1 MIHDSQSRWNKAWSA
16 AVPVEPNA
24 SADNGLAEV
33 VTKLRN
39 LIKDL
44 DGDVRTLK
52 AQVETLKAENVR
64 LKAQK
69 EVLMELARGA

>member
-1 MIHDSQSRWNKAWSA
+1 MNHDIQSRWNKAWGS
-16 AVPVEPNA
+16 AVPVEPSA
-24 SADNGLAEV
+24 SANNNLGEV
-33 VTKLRN
+33 VLQLRN

-69 EVLMELARGA
+69 EVLMELARG

>member
-1 MIHDSQSRWNKAWSA
+1 MNHDIQSRWNKAWGS

-24 SADNGLAEV
+24 WRVRNDLGEV
-33 VTKLRN
+33 VMQLRN

-69 EVLMELARGA
+69 EVLMELARG

>member
-1 MIHDSQSRWNKAWSA
+1 MIHDSQSRWNKAWGS

-24 SADNGLAEV
+24 SANNDLGEV
-33 VTKLRN
+33 VLQLRN
-39 LIKDL
+39 LINDL
-44 DGDVRTLK
+44 DGEVRTLT

-69 EVLMELARGA
+69 EILMELARG

>member
-24 SADNGLAEV
+24 SAHNDLGEV
-33 VTKLRN
+33 VMQLRN

-52 AQVETLKAENVR
+52 AENVR
-64 LKAQK
+64 LKAETVRLK
-69 EVLMELARGA
+69 ICEVLMELARGA

>member
-1 MIHDSQSRWNKAWSA
+1 MNHDIQSRWNKAWGS

-24 SADNGLAEV
+24 SANNNLGEV
-33 VTKLRN
+33 VLQLRN

-69 EVLMELARGA
+69 EVLMELARG

>member
-16 AVPVEPNA
+16 AGFVEPNA
-24 SADNGLAEV
+24 SAHNDLAEV
-33 VTKLRN
+33 VTQLRN

-44 DGDVRTLK
+44 DGDVRTLT
-52 AQVETLKAENVR
+52 AQIETLKAENVR

-69 EVLMELARGA
+69 EVLMELARG

>member
-1 MIHDSQSRWNKAWSA
+1 MNHDSQSRWNKAWGS

-24 SADNGLAEV
+24 HSDLAGA
-33 VTKLRN
+33 VTQLRH

-52 AQVETLKAENVR
+52 AENVRLKAENVR
-64 LKAQK
+64 LNAQK
-69 EVLMELARGA
+69 EVLMELARA